1 MILRGIGA
9 SEGIGLGQAICIKEE
24 VFDYSHVVYGG
35 AEKEKLRLG
44 KAVEQF
50 LEKTARLLG
59 HNRERMVSQEETDIL
74 NGQSA
79 MLQDPFLRSQMDE
92 KMETGQCAEAAVDE
106 ICTMYAEIF
115 EGAEEELIRQ
125 RATDVKDLRSRL
137 LSLLLG
143 RESVDLAGVPKG
155 SILVVHDLTPS
166 MTVGLNREQ
175 IHGIVTESGGKTS
188 HAAILAR
195 ALELP
200 AVLSVAHAC
209 ENIQDG
215 DSMIVDGG
223 KGDVL
228 LRPTT
233 DTCIHYQN
241 QQIKYQ
247 KQRDQLEVYRNQ
259 PTVDGDGRTI
269 QLYGNIAMPHEVDA
283 VLKENGAGIGLFR
296 SEFLFLNR
304 NYIPDEQEQFFAYQ
318 RVSHKMGDCPVMI
331 RTLDLGGDK
340 QAGCLHIEQEEN
352 PFLGF
357 RAIRV
362 CLKRPEMFC
371 TQLRAILRAGAEQKN
386 LKIVLPMITSIQEV
400 RETKSLL
407 EQCKQ
412 ELLQRGIPIQ
422 EQIPVGV
429 MIETPAAVWI
439 ADRLAKEC
447 DFFSIGTN
455 DLIQYTM
462 AADRGNTNVER
473 LYSCFHPAVLREIQ
487 STIQTAKSAH
497 IPVGMCG
504 EAAADLRLTP
514 LLLAWGLDGFSVNA
528 SAILPLR
535 HQLSLWTR
543 AEAEQVADRVMELE
557 TAEEI
562 EQYLQQV
569 QRN

>member
-9 SEGIGLGQAICIKEE
+9 SEGIGVGQAVCIKEE
-24 VFDYSHVVYGG
+24 IFDYSHVVYSG

-50 LEKTARLLG
+50 LEKTAGLLG
-59 HNRERMVSQEETDIL
+59 RKGKIASQEETDIL

-106 ICTMYAEIF
+106 ICTMYVEMF

-125 RATDVKDLRSRL
+125 RATDVKDMRSRL

-143 RESVDLAGVPKG
+143 RESVDLTGIPKG

-175 IHGIVTESGGKTS
+175 VHGIVTESGGRTS

-200 AVLSVAHAC
+200 AVLGVEHAC

-215 DSMIVDGG
+215 DHMIIDGG

-228 LRPTT
+228 LKPAS
-233 DTCIHYQN
+233 DTCLHYQKRQVRY
-241 QQIKYQ
+241 QQE
-247 KQRDQLEVYRNQ
+247 RSRLEVYRNRS
-259 PTVDGDGRTI
+259 TVDGDGRPI
-269 QLYGNIAMPHEVDA
+269 HLFGNIAMPHEVDA
-283 VLKENGAGIGLFR
+283 VLKEQGAGIGLFR
-296 SEFLFLNR
+296 SEFLFLSR
-304 NYIPDEQEQFFAYQ
+304 NSIPDEQEQFLAYQ
-318 RVSHKMGDCPVMI
+318 QVSNKMGDRPVMI

-340 QAGCLHIEQEEN
+340 QADCLHIGKEEN

-362 CLKRPEMFC
+362 CLKRPDMFC
-371 TQLRAILRAGAEQKN
+371 MQLRAILKAGAQQKN
-386 LKIVLPMITSIQEV
+386 LQIVLPMVTSVQEV
-400 RETKSLL
+400 RETKRLL
-407 EQCKQ
+407 EQCK
-412 ELLQRGIPIQ
+412 EGLLQEGVPIQ
-422 EQIPVGV
+422 EDIPLGV

-455 DLIQYTM
+455 DLIQYTV
-462 AADRGNTNVER
+462 AADRGNTNVEQ

-487 STIQTAKSAH
+487 RTIQVAKSAN
-497 IPVGMCG
+497 ILVGMCG
-504 EAAADLRLTP
+504 EAAADPRLTP

-528 SAILPLR
+528 SSILPMR
-535 HQLSLWTR
+535 RQLSLWKK
-543 AEAEQVADRVMELE
+543 EQAQTVANDVMQLE

-569 QRN
+569 QIQ